1 MIELSKHHTLSP
13 CAGCPE
19 CSTKCNID
27 LKKKLLILFPT
38 MAEKQINGVLAKE
51 DGRSK
56 FAHGDHRLIND
67 FFHTKTK
74 QLERSM
80 LLC

>member
-1 MIELSKHHTLSP
+1 MLALSLVESSKYSTHNHLLLRTTI
-13 CAGCPE
+13 GCPE
-19 CSTKCNID
+19 CSTKCNVD

-56 FAHGDHRLIND
+56 QTH
-67 FFHTKTK
+67 
-74 QLERSM
+74 
-80 LLC
+80 